1 MQEVDAYIGLGSNLQ
16 EPQLQIKNALQELR
30 EIPNTHVLESSSL
43 YKSKPMGPVDQPNFI
58 NAVAKISTF
67 LNPEELLTALQN
79 IEKHHQR
86 ERVSLERWGPRTLD
100 LDIILYGNQQIH
112 TNKLQIPHSGMTKR
126 EFVLIPLQELE
137 ADLIIPGKGALGKLI
152 EQLPHYQ
159 LTKIETINV
168 ESQS

>member
-43 YKSKPMGPVDQPNFI
+43 YKSKPMGPADQPNFI

-67 LNPEELLTALQN
+67 LDPEELLTALQN

-86 ERVSLERWGPRTLD
+86 ERC
-100 LDIILYGNQQIH
+100 
-112 TNKLQIPHSGMTKR
+112 
-126 EFVLIPLQELE
+126 
-137 ADLIIPGKGALGKLI
+137 
-152 EQLPHYQ
+152 
-159 LTKIETINV
+159 
-168 ESQS
+168 

>member
-30 EIPNTHVLESSSL
+30 EIHNTHVLESSSL
-43 YKSKPMGPVDQPNFI
+43 YKSKPMGPADQPNFI

-67 LNPEELLTALQN
+67 LDPEELLAALQN

-112 TNKLQIPHSGMTKR
+112 TNKLQIPHSGMAKR
-126 EFVLIPLQELE
+126 EFVLIPFHILLR
-137 ADLIIPGKGALGKLI
+137 IFI
-152 EQLPHYQ
+152 
-159 LTKIETINV
+159 
-168 ESQS
+168 